1 MFEKVCVFIN
11 SKNRPEN
18 EPVSNFNVTIPDALL
33 RLYDKDEYW
42 TLNVNYFS
50 CFNSWYNC
58 QTNFNDQFQLIYYDN
73 QDNINETINLRLTEG
88 NPDVYDIKNQLN
100 KILNT
105 HVNVNY
111 DKPKNI
117 YIFKRTSIITNDK
130 HKLYLNIINAEDF
143 LGFPK
148 NKRNTLIELPLLT
161 DVHSEQPINVI
172 GDEAITISINGDV
185 GLETSTI
192 DNFSNK
198 EYVPSD
204 IIFCQPIDVPPYSL
218 LQYANEDGG
227 DSFQFRLK
235 PIKDIKYFNLKI
247 KNQDNEL
254 IPTMTDYILTLQFV
268 KHKTKNKTDSL
279 LENILDYLRQM
290 FMMIGLNVFPKL
302 EENNLI
308 ND

>member
-1 MFEKVCVFIN
+1 MFEKVNVFIN

-33 RLYDKDEYW
+33 RSYDKGEYW

-100 KILNT
+100 KILKT

-161 DVHSEQPINVI
+161 DVYSEHPINVI

-192 DNFSNK
+192 DNFSTN
-198 EYVPSD
+198 EYIPSD

-254 IPTMTDYILTLQFV
+254 IPNMTDYILTLQFI
-268 KHKTKNKTDSL
+268 KHKTQNKTETL

-302 EENNLI
+302 EESRETL
-308 ND
+308 

>member
-11 SKNRPEN
+11 SKNRAAN
-18 EPVSNFNVTIPDALL
+18 EAVSNFNVAIPDALL
-33 RLYDKDEYW
+33 RLYNKNEYW

-73 QDNINETINLRLTEG
+73 EDNVNETINLRLTEG

-100 KILNT
+100 KILKT

-117 YIFKRTSIITNDK
+117 YIFKRTSIITNEK

-143 LGFPK
+143 LGFSK

-161 DVHSEQPINVI
+161 DVYSDQPINVI
-172 GDEAITISINGDV
+172 GDEAITISINGDAS
-185 GLETSTI
+185 LETSTI

-247 KNQDNEL
+247 KNQDNEI
-254 IPTMTDYILTLQFV
+254 IPHMTDYLLVLQFV
-268 KHKTKNKTDSL
+268 KHKTHNKTETL
-279 LENILDYLRQM
+279 LESILDYLRQM

-302 EENNLI
+302 EESETL
-308 ND
+308 

>member
-11 SKNRPEN
+11 SKNRAAN
-18 EPVSNFNVTIPDALL
+18 EAVSNFNVAIPDALL
-33 RLYDKDEYW
+33 RLYNKNEYW

-73 QDNINETINLRLTEG
+73 EDNVNETINLRLTEG

-100 KILNT
+100 KILKT

-117 YIFKRTSIITNDK
+117 YIFKRTSIITNEK

-143 LGFPK
+143 LGFSK

-161 DVHSEQPINVI
+161 DVYSDQPINVI
-172 GDEAITISINGDV
+172 GDEAITISINGDAS
-185 GLETSTI
+185 LETSTI

-247 KNQDNEL
+247 KNQDNEI

-268 KHKTKNKTDSL
+268 KHKTHNKTETL
-279 LENILDYLRQM
+279 LESILDYLRQM

-302 EENNLI
+302 ENSGEI
-308 ND
+308 I